1 VAKQYT
7 KCCDP
12 NDYSGWGGPVA
23 ISTII
28 GAALALIT
36 GLWIFLAP
44 TAMVDLVLFC
54 EWWLYR
60 RLVCLGGQQC
70 ALGMVVTVEPV
81 EKKGGF
87 ERFDTDFSINLLL
100 APHTIYT
107 QRATIEGDGISG
119 FLIAEQAATRDI
131 GLGFVGYTAKQ
142 WQNYP
147 DTPVLH
153 GEFEGGGIYDLL
165 QAAKAVLVVSTIGA
179 VVCSIPVFGWLACL
193 IVFGVAAIIAAVGVI
208 VALNDKGSPS
218 DVNAELTEIHTND
231 PTGRGADLLVIKGD
245 WVYDSFHDG
254 WNEIHPILQA
264 QRVGTWQ
271 GSWGFDA
278 ATARDAWCRA
288 LEDADSPG
296 TRQDQLKRENQWEVH
311 PVVDGCKPE
320 GQGEPIPI
328 G

>member
-1 VAKQYT
+1 MAKRYT
-7 KCCDP
+7 QCCKP
-12 NDYSGWGGPVA
+12 ADYSGWGGGVA
-23 ISTII
+23 LTTII
-28 GAALALIT
+28 GVALAFVT
-36 GLWIFLAP
+36 GAWVLLAP
-44 TAMVDLVLFC
+44 TLIADLVLFC

-60 RLVCLGGQQC
+60 RLVCLDGEKC
-70 ALGMVVTVEPV
+70 AIGMVVTVEPV
-81 EKKGGF
+81 ENKGGF

-107 QRATIEGDGISG
+107 SRATIENDGISG
-119 FLIAEQAATRDI
+119 SLIAEQNATNDI

-153 GEFEGGGIYDLL
+153 AEFEGGGIYDLY
-165 QAAKAVLVVSTIGA
+165 QAAKAALVVSAVGA
-179 VVCSIPVFGWLACL
+179 VVCSIPVIGWAAC
-193 IVFGVAAIIAAVGVI
+193 IVIMAVAAIIAVVGVI

-231 PTGRGADLLVIKGD
+231 PTGRGADILVIKGD
-245 WVYDSFHDG
+245 WIYDSFHDG

-264 QRVGTWQ
+264 QRIGTWS
-271 GSWGFDA
+271 GAWGFDA
-278 ATARDAWCRA
+278 RLARDAWCEA
-288 LEDADSPG
+288 LDDADSTG
-296 TRQDQLKRENQWEVH
+296 TRNDQLKPENQWEVH

-320 GQGEPIPI
+320 REPEPI

>member
-7 KCCDP
+7 KCCKPADHT
-12 NDYSGWGGPVA
+12 GWLGGVA
-23 ISTII
+23 IATIVGI
-28 GAALALIT
+28 ALAFLVNPA
-36 GLWIFLAP
+36 FLAP
-44 TAMVDLVLFC
+44 MALADLVLFC

-60 RLVCLGGQQC
+60 RLVCLDGQQC

-87 ERFDTDFSINLLL
+87 ERLDTDFSINLLL

-107 QRATIEGDGISG
+107 DRVTIEGDGQQG

-142 WQNYP
+142 WANYP

-153 GEFEGGGIYDLL
+153 GEFEGGGIYDLY
-165 QAAKAVLVVSTIGA
+165 QAAKIALAVATVGA
-179 VVCSIPVFGWLACL
+179 VVCSIPVIGWVACAVILA
-193 IVFGVAAIIAAVGVI
+193 IAAIIAIVGLI
-208 VALNDKGSPS
+208 IALNDKGSPS

-231 PTGRGADLLVIKGD
+231 PTGYGADILVMKGD
-245 WVYDSFHDG
+245 WVYDSLHDG

-264 QRVGTWQ
+264 QRVGRWSGTWSSV
-271 GSWGFDA
+271 GSA
-278 ATARDAWCRA
+278 AGWCRA
-288 LEDADSPG
+288 LGDAEDPK
-296 TRQDQLKRENQWEVH
+296 TKQDQLKPENQWEIH
-311 PVVDGCKPE
+311 PVIDGCEPEHKP
-320 GQGEPIPI
+320 PPI